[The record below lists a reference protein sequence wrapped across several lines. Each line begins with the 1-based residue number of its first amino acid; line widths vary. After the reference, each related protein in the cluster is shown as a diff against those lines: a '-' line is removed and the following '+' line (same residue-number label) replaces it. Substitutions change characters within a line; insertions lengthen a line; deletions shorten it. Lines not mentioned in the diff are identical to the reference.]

1 MTKDEIK
8 SLVFVCPYHGRVD
21 PLHVTPLKTCGRC
34 VEDTRPDAVVG
45 GATKLRRKP
54 YKGHHPRWKYDCERC
69 KFAWC
74 CGPQCACHLE
84 GKMPKK
90 RREEV
95 DHAAIM
101 FLERR
106 KRR

>member
-1 MTKDEIK
+1 MTKEEIK
-8 SLVFVCPYHGRVD
+8 ALVFVCPYHGRVD
-21 PLHVTPLKTCGRC
+21 PLHVAELKTCGKC
-34 VEDTRPDAVVG
+34 IEDNPGFVG
-45 GATKLRRKP
+45 FATKLRRKP
-54 YKGHHPRWKYDCERC
+54 YQGHAPRWKYDCERC

-74 CGPQCACHLE
+74 CGPQCACHIE

-90 RREEV
+90 RRAEV
-95 DHAAIM
+95 NKAAKM